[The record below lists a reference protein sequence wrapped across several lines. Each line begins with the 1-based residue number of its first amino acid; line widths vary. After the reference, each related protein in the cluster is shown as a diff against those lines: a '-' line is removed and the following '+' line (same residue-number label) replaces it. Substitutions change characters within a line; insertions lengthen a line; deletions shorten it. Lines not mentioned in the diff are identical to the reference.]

1 MKNDFP
7 FRPASWPFF
16 YGWWI
21 LVVATVGIVASIPG
35 QTMGVSVF
43 TDSLIEHTGLSR
55 LAVSHA
61 YLIGTV
67 ASALALPL
75 GGVWIDRFG
84 ARWIATLA
92 ALGLGVTLLFL
103 TVVDRIAGF
112 LAPAVGLERA
122 AAPLLAWP
130 LLALGFAV
138 LRFAGQGMLTLVSRT
153 MLARWFERRRGLVSG
168 ISSGF
173 VNFGF
178 ASAPL
183 LLHFWLEAAGWRGAW
198 RGMGLSVGLGMA
210 LVAAVFFR
218 DDPTSCA
225 LHADG
230 DPAPRG
236 DRVGGGN
243 RMGGGDR
250 VGGAGHDAATGDL
263 PTAADDLQSDGNPA
277 APVSG
282 GRAFARRAAAPDFTR
297 GQALRTAA
305 FWIVTGAVAVQ
316 AMVGTGITFH
326 IVSLGVEAELSQAQA
341 VAIFLPIAM
350 VSTPVGFLAGAAAD
364 RLPVRALVTLMAIFQ
379 IAMCLGM
386 AWFGSLTGWVVAII
400 GWGIASGCYG
410 PLTFAAMPNLF
421 GLRHLGAIQGAQMT
435 LLVFASALGP
445 SVLAALQS
453 VFGSYRPGLALLG
466 LLPAGIALAAP
477 FTRTPRPP
485 APDPPPPGAASRD
498 ETRGVTLKE

>member
-67 ASALALPL
+67 ASALALPV

-84 ARWIATLA
+84 ARWIGTLA
-92 ALGLGVTLLFL
+92 ALGLGATLLFL
-103 TVVDRIAGF
+103 TVVDRAAVA
-112 LAPAVGLERA
+112 LAPAVGLERDS
-122 AAPLLAWP
+122 APLLAWP

-210 LVAAVFFR
+210 LMAAIFFR
-218 DDPTSCA
+218 DDPASCG
-225 LHADG
+225 LRSDG
-230 DPAPRG
+230 DPEPRG
-236 DRVGGGN
+236 DHDDARPPP
-243 RMGGGDR
+243 
-250 VGGAGHDAATGDL
+250 AG
-263 PTAADDLQSDGNPA
+263 P
-277 APVSG
+277 
-282 GRAFARRAAAPDFTR
+282 AFARRPAAPDFTR

-305 FWIVTGAVAVQ
+305 FCIVTGAVAVQ

-326 IVSLGVEAELSQAQA
+326 IVSLGVEAGLSQAQA

-350 VSTPVGFLAGAAAD
+350 VSTPMGFLAGAAAD

-445 SVLAALQS
+445 SVIAALQS

-485 APDPPPPGAASRD
+485 APDPPPPDAASRD
-498 ETRGVTLKE
+498 QARGVTLRE

>member
-1 MKNDFP
+1 MKHDFP

-84 ARWIATLA
+84 ARWIGTLA

-103 TVVDRIAGF
+103 TVVDRLAGL
-112 LAPAVGLERA
+112 LAPAVGL
-122 AAPLLAWP
+122 APASAPMLAWP
-130 LLALGFAV
+130 LLALGFAA

-210 LVAAVFFR
+210 LVAAIFFR
-218 DDPTSCA
+218 DDPTSCG
-225 LHADG
+225 LQTDG

-236 DRVGGGN
+236 GGV
-243 RMGGGDR
+243 GGGDR
-250 VGGAGHDAATGDL
+250 VAGAEPRDEGDRDDATRSSAG
-263 PTAADDLQSDGNPA
+263 P
-277 APVSG
+277 
-282 GRAFARRAAAPDFTR
+282 AFAPRPAAPDFTR

-305 FWIVTGAVAVQ
+305 FWIVTGAVAIQ

-326 IVSLGVEAELSQAQA
+326 IVSLGVEADLSQAQA

-350 VSTPVGFLAGAAAD
+350 VSTPMGFLAGAAAD
-364 RLPVRALVTLMAIFQ
+364 RLPVRALVTLMSIFQ

-386 AWFGSLTGWVVAII
+386 AWFGSLTGWVVAIV

-445 SVLAALQS
+445 SVLAGLQS

-485 APDPPPPGAASRD
+485 APDPPPPGDASRD
-498 ETRGVTLKE
+498 ETRGVTLGE

>member
-7 FRPASWPFF
+7 FRPDSWPFF

-21 LVVATVGIVASIPG
+21 LVVATVGILASIPG

-67 ASALALPL
+67 ASALALPV
-75 GGVWIDRFG
+75 GGGWVDRFG
-84 ARWIATLA
+84 VRWIGTLA
-92 ALGLGVTLLFL
+92 ALGLGATLLFL
-103 TVVDRIAGF
+103 AVVDRVAAG
-112 LAPAVGLERA
+112 LAPVVGLGRDSV
-122 AAPLLAWP
+122 PLLAWP
-130 LLALGFAV
+130 LLAAAFAL
-138 LRFAGQGMLTLVSRT
+138 LRFSGQGMLTLVSRT

-168 ISSGF
+168 VSSGF

-198 RGMGLSVGLGMA
+198 GGMGLSVGLGMA

-218 DDPTSCA
+218 DDPTSCE
-225 LHADG
+225 LRADG
-230 DPAPRG
+230 DPVPRSDDMG
-236 DRVGGGN
+236 GGDHMGGTDRVGGGG
-243 RMGGGDR
+243 RDGG
-250 VGGAGHDAATGDL
+250 
-263 PTAADDLQSDGNPA
+263 

-282 GRAFARRAAAPDFTR
+282 GRAFARRPAAPDFTR

-305 FWIVTGAVAVQ
+305 FWIVIGAVGIQ
-316 AMVGTGITFH
+316 AMVGTGMTFH
-326 IVSLGVEAELSQAQA
+326 IVSLGAEAGLSQAQA

-350 VSTPVGFLAGAAAD
+350 VSTPMGFVAGAAAD
-364 RLPVRALVTLMAIFQ
+364 RLPVRALVALMAIFQ

-386 AWFGSLTGWVVAII
+386 ADFDSLTGRVVAIA

-435 LLVFASALGP
+435 LLVFGSALGP
-445 SVLAALQS
+445 SVLAALHS
-453 VFGSYRPGLALLG
+453 LFGSYRPGLMLLG
-466 LLPAGIALAAP
+466 LLPAGLAIAAL

-485 APDPPPPGAASRD
+485 DAASRD
-498 ETRGVTLKE
+498 EARGVTLGK

>member
-67 ASALALPL
+67 ASALALPV

-84 ARWIATLA
+84 ARWIGTLA
-92 ALGLGVTLLFL
+92 ALGLGATLLFL
-103 TVVDRIAGF
+103 TGVDRAAVA

-122 AAPLLAWP
+122 SAPLLAWP
-130 LLALGFAV
+130 LLALGFAA

-218 DDPTSCA
+218 DDPASCG
-225 LHADG
+225 LQTDG
-230 DPAPRG
+230 DPTPRGDGDRVAGAEPRG
-236 DRVGGGN
+236 DR
-243 RMGGGDR
+243 DDATSSS
-250 VGGAGHDAATGDL
+250 AG
-263 PTAADDLQSDGNPA
+263 P
-277 APVSG
+277 
-282 GRAFARRAAAPDFTR
+282 AFARRPAAPDFTR
-297 GQALRTAA
+297 AQALRTAA
-305 FWIVTGAVAVQ
+305 FWIVTGAVAIQ

-326 IVSLGVEAELSQAQA
+326 IVSLGVEAGLSQAQA

-350 VSTPVGFLAGAAAD
+350 VSTPMGFLAGAAAD
-364 RLPVRALVTLMAIFQ
+364 RLPVRALVTLMSIFQ

-421 GLRHLGAIQGAQMT
+421 GVRHLGAIQGAQMT

-453 VFGSYRPGLALLG
+453 VFGSYRPGLVLLG

-485 APDPPPPGAASRD
+485 APDAPTSDAASRD
-498 ETRGVTLKE
+498 GTRGVTLGE